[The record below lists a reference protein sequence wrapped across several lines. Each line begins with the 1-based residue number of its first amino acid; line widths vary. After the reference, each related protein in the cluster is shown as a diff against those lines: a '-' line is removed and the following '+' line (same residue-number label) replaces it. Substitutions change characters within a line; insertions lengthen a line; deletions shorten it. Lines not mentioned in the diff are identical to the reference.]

1 MTADSIHEGK
11 EPAVLVSAEPG
22 SPWTRAEQIGLMLA
36 AGGALAFLVVASL
49 LDLPAVQ
56 VLDETIIRAFRN
68 PLNPSDPRGPEWLQ
82 EAARDYTALG
92 GYAMLITL
100 TTVVCVFLRLEQR
113 RSRVRF
119 ILFTVCVGYLLSVL
133 LKAIVDRPRPS
144 IVPHLSHQDSPSF
157 PSGHS
162 MMSAI
167 VYLTLGL
174 MLAELAI
181 KKRVKLFLV
190 ISPLLIAALVAVSR
204 VMMGV
209 HYPTDVFAGWCAGL
223 SWAMTCWLVVRRRR
237 AHRVSRLSHQK
248 PEGDSSFDAPVELAR
263 DTL

>member
-1 MTADSIHEGK
+1 
-11 EPAVLVSAEPG
+11 
-22 SPWTRAEQIGLMLA
+22 MLA
-36 AGGALAFLVVASL
+36 AGGALAFLIVASL

-68 PLNPSDPRGPEWLQ
+68 PANPSDSRGPAWLQ

-100 TTVVCVFLRLEQR
+100 TTVVCVFLRLENR

-133 LKAIVDRPRPS
+133 LKEIVDRPRPH
-144 IVPHLSHQDSPSF
+144 IVPHLSHQDSTSF

-174 MLAELAI
+174 MLAELAL

-190 ISPLLIAALVAVSR
+190 VSPLLIAALVAVSR

-237 AHRVSRLSHQK
+237 AHRASHLSHQTL
-248 PEGDSSFDAPVELAR
+248 EGDSSSDAPVELAR